1 MPRPPVWTI
10 YNLDG
15 SISTS
20 VNPPGLMIPANDDR
34 EEALPIRL
42 KRAPMLKHENRKL
55 SAHNLDFSD
64 LKLQSVYFD
73 KKVMKMGEVFM
84 DRPLIVNMMQVTE
97 PEILPRPNSLRVP
110 SSMGTNSRSVS
121 DIIPPSDHIPSA
133 SVSGD
138 SELQEDCSPAPNA
151 ESTQPGSAIENNT
164 DYGHTGLPADATTYD
179 PSYPL
184 EDPDV
189 ILYQPPSAQRDEKNP
204 ANGSITTGIASDVLQ
219 EPAYTMF
226 EGPDRSIER
235 LAHYVDLRVRLT
247 EDQSNPLMNYMTVGS
262 FITYVGLTR
271 FLDSFSGVAREFELP
286 RKSRYLVADIYGDY
300 WGLLIRLEPGLELG
314 EIQPSSFL
322 GRKSKPRA
330 PERMRYPE
338 RTSLIGVRTDPKYIV
353 YAPLCAFTLT
363 ANEETVQSQ
372 TEPSS
377 PHGSV
382 STGSHGGVAQA
393 AIRSYS
399 NDAEA
404 EAVRDR
410 FTFIPKAVYF
420 QYVAHFDRSRAK
432 PDPITDRHQRPS
444 RAENKKPSMRSRAL
458 ALKSSAGMIKSAK
471 YNTPTQ
477 NIKDFFLRKKNTN
490 VVSVSPTAGFDDRPA
505 PERAINHTDGD
516 GPCSPSIV
524 AACAPQIPSLLSSSS
539 QSLSLGLPDEA
550 SDTPPA
556 YFNSTRQREKS
567 PLRIRDTNLR
577 SIPLA
582 PNENAAIS
590 GQNERQSPAELA
602 VPMESSSTRAL
613 SNPTPKPKTTSPLTN
628 PPSQPTEQKL
638 VQGHRC
644 SM

>member
-42 KRAPMLKHENRKL
+42 KHAPMLKHENRKL
-55 SAHNLDFSD
+55 STHNLDFSD
-64 LKLQSVYFD
+64 LKLQGVSFD

-97 PEILPRPNSLRVP
+97 PEILPRPDSLRVP

-121 DIIPPSDHIPSA
+121 YVIPPSDHIPSA
-133 SVSGD
+133 SVTGD
-138 SELQEDCSPAPNA
+138 SELQEDCSPVLNA
-151 ESTQPGSAIENNT
+151 ESTQPGSAIEKNT
-164 DYGHTGLPADATTYD
+164 GYGHTGLPADATTYA
-179 PSYPL
+179 PSYSP

-189 ILYQPPSAQRDEKNP
+189 ILYQPPSAQCNESNP

-247 EDQSNPLMNYMTVGS
+247 EAQSNPLMNYMTVGS

-271 FLDSFSGVAREFELP
+271 FSDSVSGIAREFELP

-314 EIQPSSFL
+314 EIQPSYFL

-338 RTSLIGVRTDPKYIV
+338 RTSLIGVRTNPKYIV

-382 STGSHGGVAQA
+382 STASHGGVAQA
-393 AIRSYS
+393 TIRSYS

-404 EAVRDR
+404 EAVKDR
-410 FTFIPKAVYF
+410 FTFIPKAVYY
-420 QYVAHFDRSRAK
+420 QYVAHFDRSRAR

-444 RAENKKPSMRSRAL
+444 RAENKKPSLRSRAL
-458 ALKSSAGMIKSAK
+458 ALKSSTGIIKSAK
-471 YNTPTQ
+471 YTPTQ
-477 NIKDFFLRKKNTN
+477 NIKDLFLRKKNIN
-490 VVSVSPTAGFDDRPA
+490 VVSISPTATFDDGPA
-505 PERAINHTDGD
+505 PGGGINPTADDGS
-516 GPCSPSIV
+516 CSPSIV
-524 AACAPQIPSLLSSSS
+524 AACAPQIPSLPSSS
-539 QSLSLGLPDEA
+539 QSLFLGVPDEA
-550 SDTPPA
+550 SDAPPA
-556 YFNSTRQREKS
+556 YFDSTRQRENS
-567 PLRIRDTNLR
+567 PPQVRDTNLR

-602 VPMESSSTRAL
+602 VPMDSSTRAL
-613 SNPTPKPKTTSPLTN
+613 SNPTTKPKTTSPLTN
-628 PPSQPTEQKL
+628 PPSQPTDQKL
-638 VQGHRC
+638 VQGHCC